1 MKRGAARRI
10 IIRKNYLM
18 KNNPTKSSQAVAFAV
33 IKSDTDAIQNALL
46 RAKEIALD
54 SMAEAAATDSTDKFP
69 FQTFRKI
76 AEAKLLS
83 APLAPEFGG
92 IGLGQESG
100 STLEMLQLLKH
111 FGRGN
116 LVVGRVYEG
125 HYNALL
131 LLRLFGTK
139 EQFQKYAKEIVEDN
153 KIFGVW
159 NTEAGDGVKIEPLG
173 GGKYRLQGAK
183 TFSTGVDYV
192 TRPFVN
198 GALPDGGWQMCVVP
212 MEKVETKIDA
222 SWWQPMG
229 MKSTRSFRVDFTGVE
244 LIENDLIGAAGD
256 YYRQPYFSGGAIR
269 FAAVQLGAAEA
280 IFDETRKYLRK
291 LNRTNDPFQQ
301 MRLGEMAIAVESGNL
316 WLAGASEKFD
326 EYEKNPSAE
335 GSENFLAYANMM
347 RTAIGDI
354 CEIVMN
360 LCVKCVGARGLNKPF
375 HFERIIRDL
384 TIYLRQPAPD
394 ASLAAVGSYVLEN
407 AKPND
412 DLWQNLTSGE

>member
-1 MKRGAARRI
+1 MVNNSTSIKNPHAA
-10 IIRKNYLM
+10 
-18 KNNPTKSSQAVAFAV
+18 AFAV
-33 IKSDTDAIQNALL
+33 AEKDYTSSIQDVLMQ
-46 RAKEIALD
+46 AKQLAAD

-69 FQTFRKI
+69 VETFRKI
-76 AEAKLLS
+76 AIGKLLS
-83 APLAPEFGG
+83 APLPREFGG
-92 IGLGQESG
+92 IGLGLENG
-100 STLEMLQLLKH
+100 TTLEMLQLLKH

-131 LLRLFGTK
+131 LLKLFGTK
-139 EQFQKYAKEIVEDN
+139 EQFQKYAKEIVEEN

-173 GGKYRLQGAK
+173 AGKYRLQGAK
-183 TFSTGVDYV
+183 TFATGVDYV

-198 GALPDGGWQMCVVP
+198 GALPDGSWQMCVVP
-212 MEKVETKIDA
+212 LEKVETKIDA

-244 LIENDLIGAAGD
+244 LTETDLIGAAGD

-280 IFDETRKYLRK
+280 VFDETRKYLRE

-316 WLAGASEKFD
+316 WLAGAAEKFD
-326 EYEKNPSAE
+326 EYERNPPAE

-347 RTAIGDI
+347 RTAIGEI
-354 CEIVMN
+354 CETMMY
-360 LCVKCVGARGLNKPF
+360 LCVKCVGARGLNKPYP
-375 HFERIIRDL
+375 FERIIRDL

-394 ASLAAVGSYVLEN
+394 ASLAAVGNYVLDSD
-407 AKPND
+407 KPND
-412 DLWQNLTSGE
+412 VLWANDFLI